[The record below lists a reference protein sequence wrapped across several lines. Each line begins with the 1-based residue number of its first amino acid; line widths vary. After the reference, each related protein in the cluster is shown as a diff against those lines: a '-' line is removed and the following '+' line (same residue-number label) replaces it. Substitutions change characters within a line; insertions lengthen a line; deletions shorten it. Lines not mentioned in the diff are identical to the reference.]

1 MTCPEI
7 DQLLGGSQ
15 GDLHQQLSGHIHAVG
30 QPLGFEGLSVE
41 AGQIPTG
48 LQLTLRSAT
57 SSPKI
62 CDADVILAFWSGANY
77 QTLVHELGHDQSKT
91 MKELL
96 DMATMQA
103 SSEDVIGAILV

>member
-1 MTCPEI
+1 MTTPSSSSSSPFTLLTWLGPSSMTCPEI

-62 CDADVILAFWSGANY
+62 CDTDVILAF
-77 QTLVHELGHDQSKT
+77 
-91 MKELL
+91 
-96 DMATMQA
+96 
-103 SSEDVIGAILV
+103 